1 MEERKKDIPKMDPKI
16 AARFLNSQ
24 SVART
29 QVRYDR
35 QAFLQ
40 SRIGRALEFGAMKKV
55 AAKRFKGT
63 LERMPGRLGW
73 TIVRVP
79 FDVAKL
85 WGSRG
90 ALRVRGEINSFG
102 FRTSLFPTGRGTHY
116 LLINKKMQKG
126 GGVRAGEQAEFT
138 LEPDTKE
145 RQVVLPIEV
154 EKIFKREKQLR
165 RFYDSFNDS
174 IRSYIANEVASRK
187 SPVSRERRAEQVA
200 EQLLETMEA
209 ERDLPPLIKN
219 AFAEHPKAFAGWKTM
234 TPLARRT
241 QLLAIFYYRNLDS
254 RARRLQKV
262 LDAAAARNKD

>member
-1 MEERKKDIPKMDPKI
+1 MKPTSKK
-16 AARFLNSQ
+16 F
-24 SVART
+24 T
-29 QVRYDR
+29 
-35 QAFLQ
+35 
-40 SRIGRALEFGAMKKV
+40 AM
-55 AAKRFKGT
+55 

-90 ALRVRGEINSFG
+90 ALRVRGEINGFE
-102 FRTSLFPTGRGTHY
+102 FRTSLFPTGRDTHY
-116 LLINKKMQKG
+116 ILINKKMQKG
-126 GGVRAGEQAEFT
+126 GGVRAGEQAELK

-145 RQVVLPIEV
+145 RPVVLPAELERV
-154 EKIFKREKQLR
+154 FTQEKRLR
-165 RFYDSFNDS
+165 KFYNSFNTS
-174 IRSYIANEVASRK
+174 IRRWITDEIANRK
-187 SPVSRERRAEQVA
+187 SPASRERRAEQVA

-262 LDAAAARNKD
+262 LDAAAASNKD

>member
-90 ALRVRGEINSFG
+90 SLRVRGEING
-102 FRTSLFPTGRGTHY
+102 VDFRTSLFPTGRVPHY
-116 LLINKKMQKG
+116 ILINKKMHKG
-126 GGVRAGEQAEFT
+126 DAHRAGEHDPFKP
-138 LEPDTKE
+138 EPATK
-145 RQVVLPIEV
+145 
-154 EKIFKREKQLR
+154 
-165 RFYDSFNDS
+165 
-174 IRSYIANEVASRK
+174 
-187 SPVSRERRAEQVA
+187 
-200 EQLLETMEA
+200 
-209 ERDLPPLIKN
+209 
-219 AFAEHPKAFAGWKTM
+219 
-234 TPLARRT
+234 
-241 QLLAIFYYRNLDS
+241 
-254 RARRLQKV
+254 
-262 LDAAAARNKD
+262 